1 MIHLFVNNNDHE
13 SPERRGDRKETDDK
27 QEKVNFRQFA
37 KQISIATYILTY
49 NNDVT
54 TIKICTVKLGDKE
67 RFDKN
72 ILVLRN
78 HFS

>member
-37 KQISIATYILTY
+37 KQISIATYLLTY

-54 TIKICTVKLGDKE
+54 TI
-67 RFDKN
+67 
-72 ILVLRN
+72 
-78 HFS
+78 

>member
-13 SPERRGDRKETDDK
+13 SPERREDRKETDDM

-37 KQISIATYILTY
+37 KQISIATYLLTY

-54 TIKICTVKLGDKE
+54 TI
-67 RFDKN
+67 
-72 ILVLRN
+72 
-78 HFS
+78 

>member
-37 KQISIATYILTY
+37 KQISIATYIHTY

-54 TIKICTVKLGDKE
+54 KSKYVQCSNKTEKPYSLEGNAS
-67 RFDKN
+67 RF
-72 ILVLRN
+72 
-78 HFS
+78 

>member
-37 KQISIATYILTY
+37 KQISIATYLLTY
-49 NNDVT
+49 NNNVT
-54 TIKICTVKLGDKE
+54 TILNMYLPCSNKTEKP
-67 RFDKN
+67 
-72 ILVLRN
+72 
-78 HFS
+78 FSLEGNVSRV